1 LDLRAKLFF
10 LLLNEKRVVSR
21 KMRLLDLLTND

>member
-1 LDLRAKLFF
+1 MTKLFF

-21 KMRLLDLLTND
+21 IMRLSVLLMND